1 MQFAHDV
8 FVRERGTQLKS
19 SQRGHSHSW
28 GELTASLLSASSLCH
43 TRLVRSLGNLH
54 VVADDRDP
62 MCWEPSGGRRDAA
75 SAAANTGPL
84 VNLNMAQV
92 HLQASSLN
100 KQKAL

>member
-19 SQRGHSHSW
+19 SQRGYSHSW